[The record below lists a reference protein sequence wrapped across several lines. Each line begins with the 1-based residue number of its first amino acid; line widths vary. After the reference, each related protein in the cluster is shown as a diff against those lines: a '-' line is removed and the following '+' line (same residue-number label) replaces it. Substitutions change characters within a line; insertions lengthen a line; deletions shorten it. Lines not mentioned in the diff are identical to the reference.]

1 MASAD
6 KLPEGRFQCYV
17 TAATLR
23 FHELKIIVPLK
34 INAGDEPIEVDEFWT
49 VDGSLVTSGGKK
61 RAAFT
66 VEALEVLGATDPVN
80 EILGALEQNKASVT
94 LSGLESPKWVE
105 CVVSHSNGYANVSI
119 YKPKATADAAS
130 VKKATAGLRSLA
142 PKGKGA
148 DPFAP
153 PPNRGTP
160 IAPPARRE
168 APKNDI
174 TPEEAAAMAEEPGFP
189 FGANAPPAR

>member
-1 MASAD
+1 MLFRS
-6 KLPEGRFQCYV
+6 LPEGRFQCYI

-34 INAGDEPIEVDEFWT
+34 IDAGGEMIEVDEFWT

-66 VEALEVLGATDPVN
+66 IEALEQLGATDPVN
-80 EILGALEQNKASVT
+80 EILGALEENKASVT

-130 VKKATAGLRSLA
+130 VKKATAGLRSLGGA
-142 PKGKGA
+142 KKGP

-153 PPNRGTP
+153 PPGRGTP

-168 APKNDI
+168 PPRNEI

-189 FGANAPPAR
+189 FGANAPAR